1 MGIDIV
7 SEDDLYT
14 YNDWRNNMKLRI
26 RKISL
31 IIAVAM
37 IVTFVLS
44 ENAFASENNVD
55 SKYEELYNLY
65 RDDVEFQRM
74 KEAYGEDYVQDYIQN
89 IAQREMT
96 ESMSR
101 GGGGNLCYQSV
112 KNIMQKKDYNC
123 GTTTVLQTLY
133 GMYAQNNVSG
143 ATDAAKIA
151 TLDAEYTVDAQG
163 FTYVHQV
170 VSALN
175 KYQSGTT
182 YKWLAASNISSIS
195 TFEDYIATSLTYG
208 RPVILHAKTK
218 YLSYYNGKN
227 LGHYI
232 NLTEINR
239 TTDLVQLVDCNY
251 NTSYYGV
258 HMSIPL
264 SEAYNCI
271 KSESGRYLI
280 Y

>member
-1 MGIDIV
+1 LGIDIV
-7 SEDDLYT
+7 SEEGLYT

-37 IVTFVLS
+37 IVTFVLP

-65 RDDVEFQRM
+65 KDDVEFQRM
-74 KEAYGEDYVQDYIQN
+74 QEEYGEEYVQDYIQK

-101 GGGGNLCYQSV
+101 GGGGNLCYQYV
-112 KNIMQKKDYNC
+112 KNIKQTNSYNC
-123 GTTTVLQTLY
+123 GPTTVLQTLY
-133 GMYAQNNVSG
+133 GLYAAGNVSG
-143 ATDAAKIA
+143 STDEEKIA
-151 TLDAEYTVDAQG
+151 TLSKACETNSKDGTLVGE
-163 FTYVHQV
+163 V
-170 VSALN
+170 VRALN
-175 KYQSGTT
+175 RYQSGTT
-182 YKWLAASNISSIS
+182 YKFLAASNISSIYVL
-195 TFEDYIATSLTYG
+195 EDYVATSLTYG

-227 LGHYI
+227 SGHYI
-232 NLTEINR
+232 NLNEINR

-251 NTSYYGV
+251 NDAYYGV
-258 HMSIPL
+258 HMSVPL
-264 SEAYNCI
+264 SEVYDCL
-271 KSESGRYLI
+271 KKESGRYLI